1 MNPILEAQGISHH
14 FGGLRVLQG
23 VDMAVPS
30 GGFCGL
36 IGPNGS
42 GKTTLFNILS
52 GFLRPAGGAVRLEGR
67 DLTRSSVEQRSRL
80 GLVRTFQ
87 TPQVFENMSIVENVM
102 TGCYQ
107 LTSGGFLSGMLRL
120 PRRGRELAEMRRR
133 ATAMCHRFG
142 FTGQLDQS
150 AANLPAGRR
159 RLLELARACVS
170 EPRVLLLDEP
180 SSGLNTAEVAT
191 LKAWLHDIHA
201 SGVTLLLVS
210 HHMEL
215 MEAAAQV
222 YVLDFGHIIGH
233 GSLAKVKAMPRVQK
247 AYLGTEVAAQ
257 EPEQV
262 PAHHHPHHQ
271 ELRYGTA

>member
-1 MNPILEAQGISHH
+1 MKPILEVEGVCHH
-14 FGGLRVLQG
+14 FGGLQVLQG
-23 VDMAVPS
+23 VDMAVPQ

-42 GKTTLFNILS
+42 GKTTLFNIVS
-52 GFLRPAGGAVRLEGR
+52 GFLQPAGGAVRLNGHELTGR
-67 DLTRSSVEQRSRL
+67 SVEQRSRL

-87 TPQVFENMSIVENVM
+87 TPQVFENMTLLENVM
-102 TGCYQ
+102 TGCYK

-133 ATAMCHRFG
+133 ATAMCRRFG
-142 FTGQLDQS
+142 FTGHLDQP

-170 EPRVLLLDEP
+170 EPGVLLLDEP
-180 SSGLNTAEVAT
+180 SSGLNTSEVAT
-191 LKAWLHDIHA
+191 LAGWLHDIHA
-201 SGVTLLLVS
+201 TGMTLLLVS

-215 MEAAAQV
+215 MEAAEQV
-222 YVLDFGHIIGH
+222 YVLDFGRIIGA
-233 GSLAKVKAMPRVQK
+233 GSFAEVKAMPRVQK
-247 AYLGTEVAAQ
+247 AYLGTEINTL
-257 EPEQV
+257 EP
-262 PAHHHPHHQ
+262 PAPPHRPASRQ